1 MKPPSFLIR
10 LGQVLERWAHG
21 SEPAPEAVA
30 TLGRRNPKAL
40 RAFMIRELAA
50 TADGLHGLEKDASR
64 RLISLAKRLRS
75 LDDEALVQASPELFS
90 ELAQARR
97 LLQRLQLAS
106 RSSQEL
112 MEEWA
117 GWQELKQLDPDD
129 ATKPYKVERMEL
141 VRSELS
147 VRGLWKQAVERK
159 AFALK
164 QEEPVLLE
172 TVQATEDSATLF
184 SALPDLFDEW
194 RDERAAC
201 GDDHVE
207 TWREAIRSVLR
218 DVRHDPFLTVAVLK
232 HQRLLHGEQKRHDR
246 SSGVRRYR
254 LNVFE

>member
-50 TADGLHGLEKDASR
+50 TADGLQGLEKDASR
-64 RLISLAKRLRS
+64 RLVSLAKRLRS

-117 GWQELKQLDPDD
+117 GWQELKRLDPED
-129 ATKPYKVERMEL
+129 ADKPYKVERMEL

-147 VRGLWKQAVERK
+147 VRGLWKQATERK
-159 AFALK
+159 VLSAK
-164 QEEPVLLE
+164 QESSVLPE
-172 TVQATEDSATLF
+172 SVQVDEMPTAVF
-184 SALPDLFDEW
+184 QALPDLFDEW
-194 RDERAAC
+194 REERALC

-207 TWREAIRSVLR
+207 TWQEAFRSVLR
-218 DVRHDPFLTVAVLK
+218 DVRHDPTLTVAVLK

-246 SSGVRRYR
+246 SVGVRRYR
-254 LNVFE
+254 LKAFE

>member
-50 TADGLHGLEKDASR
+50 TADGLQGLEKDASR

-75 LDDEALVQASPELFS
+75 FDDEALVQASPELFS

-97 LLQRLQLAS
+97 LLQRLQLGTRPS
-106 RSSQEL
+106 NEL
-112 MEEWA
+112 VDEWA
-117 GWQELKQLDPDD
+117 GWQELKQHDPED
-129 ATKPYKVERMEL
+129 AAKPYKVERMEL

-147 VRGLWKQAVERK
+147 VRGLWPHKPERRTLVSREVVTAVV
-159 AFALK
+159 
-164 QEEPVLLE
+164 EEQPLPEVEVL
-172 TVQATEDSATLF
+172 ATNP
-184 SALPDLFDEW
+184 LPDLFDEW
-194 RDERAAC
+194 LEERAAC
-201 GDDHVE
+201 GDDHLE
-207 TWREAIRSVLR
+207 TWQEAFRSVLR
-218 DVRHDPFLTVAVLK
+218 DARHDPMLSVAILK

-246 SSGVRRYR
+246 SAGVRRYR
-254 LNVFE
+254 LKAFE

>member
-50 TADGLHGLEKDASR
+50 TADGLQGLEKDASR
-64 RLISLAKRLRS
+64 RLVSLAKRLRS
-75 LDDEALVQASPELFS
+75 FDDEALVQASPELFS

-97 LLQRLQLAS
+97 LLQRLQLGTRPS
-106 RSSQEL
+106 NEL
-112 MEEWA
+112 VDEWA
-117 GWQELKQLDPDD
+117 GWQELKQHDPED
-129 ATKPYKVERMEL
+129 AAKPYKVERMEL

-159 AFALK
+159 AFAVK
-164 QEEPVLLE
+164 QEESTLVE
-172 TVQATEDSATLF
+172 TVQVNDDQAPLF
-184 SALPDLFDEW
+184 PALPDLFDEW
-194 RDERAAC
+194 LEERAAC
-201 GDDHVE
+201 GDDHLE
-207 TWREAIRSVLR
+207 TWQEAFRSVLR
-218 DVRHDPFLTVAVLK
+218 DAGHDPMLSVAVLK

-246 SSGVRRYR
+246 SAGIRRYR
-254 LNVFE
+254 LKAFE